1 MFGETMLFTYDNK
14 TYDVVIE
21 KKKGNRN
28 TYIRVKKDLKI
39 HVTTNFF
46 MPMFSIEKLIRDNYD
61 KICKMI
67 DIQEIKAHNNSGFYY
82 LGKQYTIVY
91 NDSKKIEFIDNKIY
105 VPHDFDID
113 KWYKKEAK
121 KLFLERL
128 NYNYEKYTRNIPYP
142 SLRIRKMTSRWGV
155 CNTNTHIITLNL
167 ELIKRDICYLDYVII
182 HEMTHLVYG
191 DHSTKFW
198 KVVEENMPE
207 YKKYRDEMK
216 EF

>member
-1 MFGETMLFTYDNK
+1 MQFAYNDK

-21 KKKGNRN
+21 KKRTNRN

-46 MPMFSIEKLIRDNYD
+46 ASNRSIENLIRENYD
-61 KICKMI
+61 KICDMI
-67 DIQEIKAHNNSGFYY
+67 DIQETKARNNSGFYY

-91 NDSKKIEFIDNKIY
+91 GNSKTVEFMGDKVY
-105 VPHDFDID
+105 VPHDFDVD
-113 KWYKKEAK
+113 AWYKKQAK
-121 KLFLERL
+121 TLFLERL
-128 NYNYEKYTRNIPYP
+128 DYNYEKYTRSIPYP
-142 SLRIRKMTSRWGV
+142 KLRIRKMTSRWGV
-155 CNTNTHIITLNL
+155 CNIRSHVMTLNL

-191 DHSTKFW
+191 DHSARFW
-198 KVVEENMPE
+198 KVVEENMPS